1 MIQQKG
7 RAFLLTLKYDDNAI
21 SSDEIRDIFS
31 RLFVQFVYQL
41 ERGEKRTAR
50 HPNGFLHYQIFVK
63 LSYKSS
69 PKTVIGIKKILVA
82 ENNFFRNAHI
92 EVCCDERACV
102 FYASKDHTA
111 ISGSRVWSSE
121 QFRKKIENKFN
132 KVNKINKINNNSI
145 FTTMGEYYD
154 AHASN
159 TREWFTTFSEHKY
172 WFRKNTRFLD
182 ECIKSHEFLL
192 SELKK
197 NSKKLCIY
205 ITGATGS
212 GKTSLTTFF
221 DNVFSASEN
230 TFWADGITFNNRI
243 LAFDDCNVPGVNE
256 FLRMSN
262 RGSNYIFNVKNGSV
276 RSNISVILVLNNLPI
291 SDFFKFYQL
300 HDSVKSAILRRFDG
314 HIYSFPAV
322 DSSTDLYD
330 FKTFMQD
337 KTRREVYKL
346 INDWLKN
353 ES

>member
-132 KVNKINKINNNSI
+132 KVNKI
-145 FTTMGEYYD
+145 
-154 AHASN
+154 
-159 TREWFTTFSEHKY
+159 
-172 WFRKNTRFLD
+172 
-182 ECIKSHEFLL
+182 
-192 SELKK
+192 
-197 NSKKLCIY
+197 
-205 ITGATGS
+205 
-212 GKTSLTTFF
+212 KT
-221 DNVFSASEN
+221 
-230 TFWADGITFNNRI
+230 
-243 LAFDDCNVPGVNE
+243 
-256 FLRMSN
+256 
-262 RGSNYIFNVKNGSV
+262 K
-276 RSNISVILVLNNLPI
+276 
-291 SDFFKFYQL
+291 
-300 HDSVKSAILRRFDG
+300 
-314 HIYSFPAV
+314 
-322 DSSTDLYD
+322 
-330 FKTFMQD
+330 MQD
-337 KTRREVYKL
+337 SLNRVLHLYYNFN
-346 INDWLKN
+346 IY
-353 ES
+353 